1 MKNETTM
8 DLTSQIETTANLL
21 AQLETEPA
29 DFQNRMTLAVN
40 DADSASIISLKH
52 RAHDLPIE
60 VQAARIRL
68 ERLYLQRDEAK
79 LDGLKAEAE
88 TLAETLMPLREKR
101 DRAIDEYKFAS
112 FAHQDALQNYR
123 DRQLSI
129 SERKRAIEGLLRET
143 PAPAPIR
150 QTLMASGA
158 R

>member
-1 MKNETTM
+1 MKNEN
-8 DLTSQIETTANLL
+8 DITSQIETTANLL
-21 AQLETEPA
+21 AQLETEQA

-60 VQAARIRL
+60 IQAARIRH

-79 LDGLKAEAE
+79 LTELKTESE
-88 TLAETLMPLREKR
+88 MLAEPLLELREKR
-101 DRAIDEYKFAS
+101 DKAIDEFKRAS

-150 QTLMASGA
+150 QSLMASGA